1 MFFTKDYLIKEKK
14 GFSSKSTGSTLDV
27 IKNIGL
33 RRVLPIA
40 AAFSLYDYLDY
51 ESENFTGISIT
62 GAAAN
67 TLSNFD
73 IASRK
78 LAYSIG
84 VGQALDWFK
93 ESSVIGEYW
102 TGSTDFQTAEE
113 REDWCENGYQA
124 VRGGRYDTRNI
135 HNWWW
140 WNIFTNF

>member
-1 MFFTKDYLIKEKK
+1 MGL
-14 GFSSKSTGSTLDV
+14 GFSAKSTGSTLDV

-51 ESENFTGISIT
+51 ESENFTGISMT

-78 LAYSIG
+78 LAYSTGI
-84 VGQALDWFK
+84 GQAIDWFK
-93 ESSVIGEYW
+93 ESSVIGEY
-102 TGSTDFQTAEE
+102 
-113 REDWCENGYQA
+113 
-124 VRGGRYDTRNI
+124 
-135 HNWWW
+135 
-140 WNIFTNF
+140 